1 MSPGDLLREARKRHG
16 VSQERLA
23 IRAGTTQSAISRIER
38 DRVSPTFETLS
49 ALLHMAGE
57 DLVLASE
64 SRDAGIDA
72 TLVESRLAESTAER
86 LDLATAMTNQFIELS
101 PRPKR
106 PEFGR

>member
-1 MSPGDLLREARKRHG
+1 MSQK
-16 VSQERLA
+16 RLA

-38 DRVSPTFETLS
+38 DRVSPSVDTLRE
-49 ALLHMAGE
+49 LLHMAGE

-106 PEFGR
+106 PDFGR